1 MIVRTEAIV
10 LKSVNYGETSQVVTL
25 FTRASGTVAV
35 MAKGARSPRSKF
47 GSALQVL
54 SHIQVVYYFKPTR
67 EVHTLSEA
75 SHVTRF
81 PDIYR
86 DFDRMSIAARIVEGL
101 GTLFRR
107 PEPDASLFDAILGV
121 LDRLNSS
128 DGHWQNLLPYVQLRM
143 CASLGFMPMMS
154 KDEIKSLSSAG
165 GFLRLDDGGI
175 EELKPTS
182 AAVPIS
188 RRAARSL
195 GVLIFA
201 DLNTALQ
208 MKVDDKAGREVLDV
222 LESYMRYQIED
233 FRPSKSQSVYKQL
246 SKS

>member
-35 MAKGARSPRSKF
+35 MAKGARSPKSKF

-54 SHIQVVYYFKPTR
+54 SHVQVVYYFKPTR

-75 SHVTRF
+75 SHLTRF
-81 PDIYR
+81 TNIYA
-86 DFDRMSIAARIVEGL
+86 DLGRMSVAARIVEGL
-101 GTLFRR
+101 ATLFRR
-107 PEPDASLFDAILGV
+107 PEPDPSLFDAVHGV
-121 LDRLNSS
+121 LDRLNGS
-128 DGHWQNLLPYVQLRM
+128 DEHWGNLLPYAQLRM
-143 CASLGFMPMMS
+143 CASLGFMPMVS
-154 KDEIKSLSSAG
+154 KDEVKALSSSG

-175 EELKPTS
+175 EELKPAS
-182 AAVPIS
+182 AGVPIS

-201 DLNTALQ
+201 DLDTALQ
-208 MKVDDKAGREVLDV
+208 MDMDERTAA
-222 LESYMRYQIED
+222 
-233 FRPSKSQSVYKQL
+233 
-246 SKS
+246 